1 MKFKDEDV
9 SAIWKLYGEER
20 VKAFEAAYEQFGPRM
35 FAFKSFYSFG
45 GGGGSAWAQACL
57 SLLGA
62 SQFNNRSKKIKTIAI
77 YVKALGRGGLSR
89 CVSSLISIF
98 QSLGFQIVFVSDV
111 STKEFSHLIPAN
123 VTKELFLKK
132 DSVVLPISQMQD
144 RAKQWE
150 VIIRKHKI
158 DAIYYAYNGNHNGR
172 MLDFLTIRITGT
184 YIFYHIHTAFTRS
197 LQESNPKNFK
207 FYSYLI
213 RLCDTIVCLSRVD
226 KRFYDLCQCRA
237 HYIPNPLTFD
247 MPLLVLRR
255 FEGVLNLN
263 CLWVG
268 RIASE
273 KCPLDVIPIFAKIH
287 TQVPNATLTILGDA
301 PKNDPNKLKAKM
313 ECQAKE
319 LNCANAIEWAGFQ
332 TDVKPYY
339 ERADLLISTSVREGF
354 PLTHIEAYAY
364 GIPVVAY
371 DIPHLE
377 TLQNPKAA
385 RCVPKGDQQAAAEA
399 AIELLTNPDA
409 YREASIEARKV
420 AEEFMNFDQAAAWK
434 KVIEELPQ
442 PYTPEETEIDRIDRV
457 MLETIL
463 LHGTWARLPLAA
475 QVELKKIHS
484 TMAWRIGRLITFIPR
499 KVKGGIKCLRDNGVR
514 DTLHRVIK
522 KVFTR

>member
-1 MKFKDEDV
+1 
-9 SAIWKLYGEER
+9 
-20 VKAFEAAYEQFGPRM
+20 
-35 FAFKSFYSFG
+35 
-45 GGGGSAWAQACL
+45 
-57 SLLGA
+57 
-62 SQFNNRSKKIKTIAI
+62 
-77 YVKALGRGGLSR
+77 
-89 CVSSLISIF
+89 
-98 QSLGFQIVFVSDV
+98 
-111 STKEFSHLIPAN
+111 
-123 VTKELFLKK
+123 
-132 DSVVLPISQMQD
+132 MQD

-172 MLDFLTIRITGT
+172 MLDFLTIRITGA

-273 KCPLDVIPIFAKIH
+273 KCPLEIIPIFAKIH

-301 PKNDPNKLKAKM
+301 PKNDPDKLKAKM
-313 ECQAKE
+313 ERQAKE

-371 DIPHLE
+371 DIPYLE
-377 TLQNPKAA
+377 TLRNPEAA
-385 RCVPKGDQQAAAEA
+385 RCVPQGDQQAAAEA

-409 YREASIEARKV
+409 YREASLEARKV
-420 AEEFMNFDQAAAWK
+420 AEEFMSFDQTAAWK
-434 KVIEELPQ
+434 KIIEELPQ
-442 PYTPEETEIDRIDRV
+442 PYTPEETEAERIDRV

-463 LHGTWARLPLAA
+463 AHGAVAKETLALEKKCKELQKLVEFNEVNNDANIGGQTAKELGTQDGALMQQLNAIKA
-475 QVELKKIHS
+475 QVSLIRTEIATLKSFAPPQSH
-484 TMAWRIGRLITFIPR
+484 RIIAF
-499 KVKGGIKCLRDNGVR
+499 LRQ
-514 DTLHRVIK
+514 VIK
-522 KVFTR
+522 KFFNR